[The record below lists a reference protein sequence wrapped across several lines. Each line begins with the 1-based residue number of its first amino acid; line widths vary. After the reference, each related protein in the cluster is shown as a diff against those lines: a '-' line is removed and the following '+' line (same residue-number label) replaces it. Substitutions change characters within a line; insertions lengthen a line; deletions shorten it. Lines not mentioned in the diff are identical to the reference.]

1 MSEQILNTKEACD
14 YLHVSYW
21 TLTNILIKEIPHI
34 RHSKR
39 GRIKFK
45 KSTLDKYLNEQEEN
59 SMKNLQQDL
68 TPNRREMSI
77 EELREKYKASSGY
90 AAIEQ
95 AMRSAKRTKGG
106 Y

>member
-1 MSEQILNTKEACD
+1 MSEQILNTKEACE
-14 YLHVSYW
+14 YLNVSYW
-21 TLTNILIKEIPHI
+21 TLTNILVKEIPHI

-59 SMKNLQQDL
+59 SMKNLEQDL
-68 TPNRREMSI
+68 TPSKKEMSI
-77 EELREKYKASSGY
+77 TELREKYKQSPGY

-95 AMRSAKRTKGG
+95 AMKNARVANRR